1 MGVWSSGTVA
11 VPLRSLPNGSLWSL
25 LLYGYSDSL
34 RSMGFSM
41 LELAAGACDVDLSA
55 QVPSRRASSSEFLLL
70 SSALNVC
77 SGAVP

>member
-1 MGVWSSGTVA
+1 MALCGHYYSMGTVTLGEA
-11 VPLRSLPNGSLWSL
+11 WVFPCSSWRLVPATS
-25 LLYGYSDSL
+25 
-34 RSMGFSM
+34 
-41 LELAAGACDVDLSA
+41 DLSA

>member
-1 MGVWSSGTVA
+1 MALCGHYYSLGTVTLGEA
-11 VPLRSLPNGSLWSL
+11 WV
-25 LLYGYSDSL
+25 
-34 RSMGFSM
+34 SM